1 MKPVFRMATL
11 LGTYVI
17 STHVPDPEKGNY
29 VVRTVLL
36 KHSGYSVNAKL
47 GQNSTLLLP
56 FLDNY
61 FEQIIDLGY
70 DRVQRSD
77 TKLD

>member
-1 MKPVFRMATL
+1 MATL

-29 VVRTVLL
+29 VVRYLNYT
-36 KHSGYSVNAKL
+36 GYSINAKSD
-47 GQNSTLLLP
+47 QYSTLFLA

-70 DRVQRSD
+70 DQVRRSD
-77 TKLD
+77 TKLDTVD

>member
-1 MKPVFRMATL
+1 MKPSFSDGDIAW
-11 LGTYVI
+11 YVI
-17 STHVPDPEKGNY
+17 STHVPDQGKGNY
-29 VVRTVLL
+29 VDTTLP
-36 KHSGYSVNAKL
+36 HHTSYSINAKS
-47 GQNSTLLLP
+47 GQYSTLFLA

-70 DRVQRSD
+70 DWVRRSE